1 MAKQETVR
9 WFCVEITYN
18 SRKVTIEK
26 RRSEQERDAVASMYQ
41 QTFNLEWKNIRKYI
55 LDEKREKRE

>member
-9 WFCVEITYN
+9 WFCVEIIHN

-26 RRSEQERDAVASMYQ
+26 RRSEQERDAIASMYQ
-41 QTFNLEWKNIRKYI
+41 QTYNLEWKNIRKYI
-55 LDEKREKRE
+55 IDEKREKRE